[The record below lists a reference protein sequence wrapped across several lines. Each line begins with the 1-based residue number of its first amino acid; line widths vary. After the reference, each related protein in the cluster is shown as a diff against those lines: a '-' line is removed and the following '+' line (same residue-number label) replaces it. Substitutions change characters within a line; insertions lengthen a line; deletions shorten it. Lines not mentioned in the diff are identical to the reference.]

1 MPKKNLS
8 SSLSIYIIVSS
19 SLLSCSFQKKNLYV
33 QKMILCMLVLL
44 LLPQSR
50 ASDDSM
56 ECMSWDKVVRIKFL
70 VASLTI
76 AREI

>member
-1 MPKKNLS
+1 
-8 SSLSIYIIVSS
+8 
-19 SLLSCSFQKKNLYV
+19 
-33 QKMILCMLVLL
+33 MILCMLVLL

-70 VASLTI
+70 VASLTV